1 MFWRPQNF
9 LDKETRKSDKSLD
22 VWLRLV
28 LNQKDTHC
36 DLLSATQDS
45 YHQNI
50 INKQKINLHTHK
62 IGEKSYLYET
72 REIINEE
79 NFLTIIIK
87 HK

>member
-28 LNQKDTHC
+28 LNQKDTHS

-50 INKQKINLHTHK
+50 INKQKINLHTHTH
-62 IGEKSYLYET
+62 EHT
-72 REIINEE
+72 
-79 NFLTIIIK
+79 
-87 HK
+87 